1 MKIQTGDDKG
11 REIHLPSIPSIRP
24 STNKVREA
32 LIDILRARKKLIN
45 VRVLDVF
52 AGSGAVGFELLSNGA
67 REVIFIEKSS
77 VGVSTIR
84 KNAEKLKKT
93 EKIRIIK
100 DDAIKALQ
108 QLINSQEPC
117 FDIIYA
123 DPPYNIEDSV
133 IEKLFQLCSSLLCEN
148 GLIILEHSSKRTF
161 FVSSLHLLTSKKYG
175 DTILSFFGKEV

>member
-11 REIHLPSIPSIRP
+11 REIHLPSTPSIRP

-32 LIDILRARKKLIN
+32 LVDILRARKMLIN

-52 AGSGAVGFELLSNGA
+52 AGTGAVGFELLSNGA
-67 REVIFIEKSS
+67 REVVFIEKSS

-93 EKIRIIK
+93 ERIRIIR

-108 QLINSQEPC
+108 HLISSGEPC

-123 DPPYNIEDSV
+123 DPPYNIDDSV
-133 IEKLFQLCSSLLCEN
+133 IEKMFELGAVLLCRN
-148 GLIILEHSSKRTF
+148 GLLILEHSSKRTF
-161 FVSSLHLLTSKKYG
+161 STHNLSLLTSKKYG
-175 DTILSFFGKEV
+175 DTILSFYGKEV